1 MAKIGF
7 IGMGN
12 MGYAMLKGALAAFSP
27 SDIIFS
33 SPDREKCERISSE
46 TGVRFAESNAECGN
60 NAKYIVLAV
69 KPQMYPT
76 VLKNIVNVVTEES
89 VIISIAPGITIA
101 SIKNALGS
109 NIRVVRAMPNTP
121 ALIGEGMTG
130 VAYNASDYSFDERDV
145 IDKFF
150 TSFGKVVYVDEK
162 LMDGVVCASGSS
174 PAYVY
179 MFIEALADSV
189 VKYGIKRDDAYKM
202 VAQTVLGSAKMVLES
217 GEHPAVLK
225 DKVCSPG
232 GTTIQAVSAL
242 EENGFRNALIK
253 ATDAC
258 YDKGS
263 ILDIYTDVI
272 ETPDGHRAE
281 WDYID
286 HRGAAAV
293 VPVLDDGR
301 LLMVRQ
307 YRDALDRET
316 IEIPAG
322 GLNGWDEPTINAAA
336 RELEEET
343 GYRSDNLTKLVS
355 VVTAVA
361 FCNEVV
367 DVYLAT
373 GLVKTSQH
381 LDEDEFIDVEKY
393 TLDELKDMIFAGTIQ
408 DSKTISAVLAYD
420 ALLNRKKNN

>member
-1 MAKIGF
+1 MK
-7 IGMGN
+7 
-12 MGYAMLKGALAAFSP
+12 
-27 SDIIFS
+27 
-33 SPDREKCERISSE
+33 EH
-46 TGVRFAESNAECGN
+46 
-60 NAKYIVLAV
+60 
-69 KPQMYPT
+69 
-76 VLKNIVNVVTEES
+76 
-89 VIISIAPGITIA
+89 
-101 SIKNALGS
+101 
-109 NIRVVRAMPNTP
+109 
-121 ALIGEGMTG
+121 
-130 VAYNASDYSFDERDV
+130 
-145 IDKFF
+145 
-150 TSFGKVVYVDEK
+150 
-162 LMDGVVCASGSS
+162 
-174 PAYVY
+174 
-179 MFIEALADSV
+179 
-189 VKYGIKRDDAYKM
+189 IKRVDRI
-202 VAQTVLGSAKMVLES
+202 
-217 GEHPAVLK
+217 LK
-225 DKVCSPG
+225 
-232 GTTIQAVSAL
+232 
-242 EENGFRNALIK
+242 
-253 ATDAC
+253 
-258 YDKGS
+258 YKGS

-367 DVYLAT
+367 DLAT
-373 GLVKTSQH
+373 DLVKTSQH

>member
-1 MAKIGF
+1 MK
-7 IGMGN
+7 
-12 MGYAMLKGALAAFSP
+12 
-27 SDIIFS
+27 
-33 SPDREKCERISSE
+33 EH
-46 TGVRFAESNAECGN
+46 
-60 NAKYIVLAV
+60 
-69 KPQMYPT
+69 
-76 VLKNIVNVVTEES
+76 
-89 VIISIAPGITIA
+89 
-101 SIKNALGS
+101 
-109 NIRVVRAMPNTP
+109 
-121 ALIGEGMTG
+121 
-130 VAYNASDYSFDERDV
+130 
-145 IDKFF
+145 
-150 TSFGKVVYVDEK
+150 
-162 LMDGVVCASGSS
+162 
-174 PAYVY
+174 
-179 MFIEALADSV
+179 
-189 VKYGIKRDDAYKM
+189 IKRVDRI
-202 VAQTVLGSAKMVLES
+202 
-217 GEHPAVLK
+217 LK
-225 DKVCSPG
+225 
-232 GTTIQAVSAL
+232 
-242 EENGFRNALIK
+242 
-253 ATDAC
+253 
-258 YDKGS
+258 YKGS

-307 YRDALDRET
+307 DRET

-373 GLVKTSQH
+373 DLVKTSQH

>member
-1 MAKIGF
+1 MK
-7 IGMGN
+7 
-12 MGYAMLKGALAAFSP
+12 
-27 SDIIFS
+27 
-33 SPDREKCERISSE
+33 EH
-46 TGVRFAESNAECGN
+46 
-60 NAKYIVLAV
+60 
-69 KPQMYPT
+69 
-76 VLKNIVNVVTEES
+76 
-89 VIISIAPGITIA
+89 
-101 SIKNALGS
+101 
-109 NIRVVRAMPNTP
+109 
-121 ALIGEGMTG
+121 
-130 VAYNASDYSFDERDV
+130 
-145 IDKFF
+145 
-150 TSFGKVVYVDEK
+150 
-162 LMDGVVCASGSS
+162 
-174 PAYVY
+174 
-179 MFIEALADSV
+179 
-189 VKYGIKRDDAYKM
+189 IKRVDRI
-202 VAQTVLGSAKMVLES
+202 
-217 GEHPAVLK
+217 LK
-225 DKVCSPG
+225 Y
-232 GTTIQAVSAL
+232 
-242 EENGFRNALIK
+242 N
-253 ATDAC
+253 
-258 YDKGS
+258 GS
-263 ILDIYTDVI
+263 ILDIYT
-272 ETPDGHRAE
+272 
-281 WDYID
+281 D

-373 GLVKTSQH
+373 DLVKTSQH

>member
-1 MAKIGF
+1 
-7 IGMGN
+7 
-12 MGYAMLKGALAAFSP
+12 
-27 SDIIFS
+27 
-33 SPDREKCERISSE
+33 
-46 TGVRFAESNAECGN
+46 
-60 NAKYIVLAV
+60 
-69 KPQMYPT
+69 MY
-76 VLKNIVNVVTEES
+76 
-89 VIISIAPGITIA
+89 
-101 SIKNALGS
+101 
-109 NIRVVRAMPNTP
+109 
-121 ALIGEGMTG
+121 
-130 VAYNASDYSFDERDV
+130 
-145 IDKFF
+145 
-150 TSFGKVVYVDEK
+150 
-162 LMDGVVCASGSS
+162 
-174 PAYVY
+174 
-179 MFIEALADSV
+179 
-189 VKYGIKRDDAYKM
+189 KR
-202 VAQTVLGSAKMVLES
+202 Q
-217 GEHPAVLK
+217 
-225 DKVCSPG
+225 
-232 GTTIQAVSAL
+232 
-242 EENGFRNALIK
+242 
-253 ATDAC
+253 
-258 YDKGS
+258 

-373 GLVKTSQH
+373 DLIKTNQH

>member
-1 MAKIGF
+1 MK
-7 IGMGN
+7 
-12 MGYAMLKGALAAFSP
+12 
-27 SDIIFS
+27 
-33 SPDREKCERISSE
+33 EH
-46 TGVRFAESNAECGN
+46 
-60 NAKYIVLAV
+60 
-69 KPQMYPT
+69 
-76 VLKNIVNVVTEES
+76 
-89 VIISIAPGITIA
+89 
-101 SIKNALGS
+101 
-109 NIRVVRAMPNTP
+109 
-121 ALIGEGMTG
+121 
-130 VAYNASDYSFDERDV
+130 
-145 IDKFF
+145 
-150 TSFGKVVYVDEK
+150 
-162 LMDGVVCASGSS
+162 
-174 PAYVY
+174 
-179 MFIEALADSV
+179 
-189 VKYGIKRDDAYKM
+189 IKRVDRI
-202 VAQTVLGSAKMVLES
+202 
-217 GEHPAVLK
+217 LK
-225 DKVCSPG
+225 
-232 GTTIQAVSAL
+232 
-242 EENGFRNALIK
+242 
-253 ATDAC
+253 
-258 YDKGS
+258 YKGS

-373 GLVKTSQH
+373 DLVKKSQH

>member
-1 MAKIGF
+1 MK
-7 IGMGN
+7 
-12 MGYAMLKGALAAFSP
+12 
-27 SDIIFS
+27 
-33 SPDREKCERISSE
+33 EH
-46 TGVRFAESNAECGN
+46 
-60 NAKYIVLAV
+60 
-69 KPQMYPT
+69 
-76 VLKNIVNVVTEES
+76 
-89 VIISIAPGITIA
+89 
-101 SIKNALGS
+101 
-109 NIRVVRAMPNTP
+109 
-121 ALIGEGMTG
+121 
-130 VAYNASDYSFDERDV
+130 
-145 IDKFF
+145 
-150 TSFGKVVYVDEK
+150 
-162 LMDGVVCASGSS
+162 
-174 PAYVY
+174 
-179 MFIEALADSV
+179 
-189 VKYGIKRDDAYKM
+189 IKRVDRI
-202 VAQTVLGSAKMVLES
+202 
-217 GEHPAVLK
+217 LK
-225 DKVCSPG
+225 
-232 GTTIQAVSAL
+232 
-242 EENGFRNALIK
+242 
-253 ATDAC
+253 
-258 YDKGS
+258 YKGS

-293 VPVLDDGR
+293 DGR

-373 GLVKTSQH
+373 DLIKTNQH

>member
-1 MAKIGF
+1 MK
-7 IGMGN
+7 
-12 MGYAMLKGALAAFSP
+12 
-27 SDIIFS
+27 
-33 SPDREKCERISSE
+33 EH
-46 TGVRFAESNAECGN
+46 
-60 NAKYIVLAV
+60 
-69 KPQMYPT
+69 
-76 VLKNIVNVVTEES
+76 
-89 VIISIAPGITIA
+89 
-101 SIKNALGS
+101 
-109 NIRVVRAMPNTP
+109 
-121 ALIGEGMTG
+121 
-130 VAYNASDYSFDERDV
+130 
-145 IDKFF
+145 
-150 TSFGKVVYVDEK
+150 
-162 LMDGVVCASGSS
+162 
-174 PAYVY
+174 
-179 MFIEALADSV
+179 
-189 VKYGIKRDDAYKM
+189 IKRVDRI
-202 VAQTVLGSAKMVLES
+202 
-217 GEHPAVLK
+217 LK
-225 DKVCSPG
+225 
-232 GTTIQAVSAL
+232 
-242 EENGFRNALIK
+242 
-253 ATDAC
+253 
-258 YDKGS
+258 YKGS

-355 VVTAVA
+355 VV

-373 GLVKTSQH
+373 DLVKTSQH

>member
-1 MAKIGF
+1 MK
-7 IGMGN
+7 
-12 MGYAMLKGALAAFSP
+12 
-27 SDIIFS
+27 
-33 SPDREKCERISSE
+33 EH
-46 TGVRFAESNAECGN
+46 
-60 NAKYIVLAV
+60 
-69 KPQMYPT
+69 
-76 VLKNIVNVVTEES
+76 
-89 VIISIAPGITIA
+89 
-101 SIKNALGS
+101 
-109 NIRVVRAMPNTP
+109 
-121 ALIGEGMTG
+121 
-130 VAYNASDYSFDERDV
+130 
-145 IDKFF
+145 
-150 TSFGKVVYVDEK
+150 
-162 LMDGVVCASGSS
+162 
-174 PAYVY
+174 
-179 MFIEALADSV
+179 
-189 VKYGIKRDDAYKM
+189 IKRVDRI
-202 VAQTVLGSAKMVLES
+202 
-217 GEHPAVLK
+217 LK
-225 DKVCSPG
+225 
-232 GTTIQAVSAL
+232 
-242 EENGFRNALIK
+242 
-253 ATDAC
+253 
-258 YDKGS
+258 YKGS

-322 GLNGWDEPTINAAA
+322 GLNEPTINAAA

-373 GLVKTSQH
+373 DLVKTSQH